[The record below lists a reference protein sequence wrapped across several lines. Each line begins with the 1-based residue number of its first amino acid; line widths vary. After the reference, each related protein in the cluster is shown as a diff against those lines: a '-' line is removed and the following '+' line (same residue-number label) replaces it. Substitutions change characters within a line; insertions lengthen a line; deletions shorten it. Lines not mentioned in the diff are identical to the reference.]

1 MTDEL
6 YNFANEQN
14 NKNYDKFI
22 KAGFHWSDFIE
33 ASVCMVLKSLMSA
46 EAIKHGI
53 ANPTEEQVREFTLMA
68 CDDLIEWCNTH
79 KENIMIDEE

>member
-33 ASVCMVLKSLMSA
+33 ASICMVFKSLMA
-46 EAIKHGI
+46 MEATNHGI
-53 ANPTEEQVREFTLMA
+53 DNPTKEQVREFTLLA
-68 CDDLIEWCNTH
+68 CDDLIEWCNTY
-79 KENIMIDEE
+79 KENIMIEEE

>member
-22 KAGFHWSDFIE
+22 KAVFHWSDFIE
-33 ASVCMVLKSLMSA
+33 SSICIVLKSLMA
-46 EAIKHGI
+46 MEATNHGI
-53 ANPTEEQVREFTLMA
+53 DNPTKEQVREFTLLA
-68 CDDLIEWCNTH
+68 CDDLIEWCNTY
-79 KENIMIDEE
+79 KENIMIEEE

>member
-22 KAGFHWSDFIE
+22 KAGFRHSEFIE
-33 ASVCMVLKSLMSA
+33 ASVCMTLKTLMAA
-46 EAIKHGI
+46 EAIKHGV
-53 ANPTEEQVREFTLMA
+53 ANPTEEQVREFTLLA
-68 CDDLIEWCNTH
+68 CDDLIELCNSY
-79 KENIMIDEE
+79 KENVMNKEE

>member
-22 KAGFHWSDFIE
+22 KAGFHFSDFIE
-33 ASVCMVLKSLMSA
+33 ASVCMVLKSLMVM
-46 EAIKHGI
+46 EATNHGI
-53 ANPTEEQVREFTLMA
+53 DNPKEEQVREFTLLA
-68 CDDLIEWCNTH
+68 CDDLIELCNSY
-79 KENIMIDEE
+79 KENIMIKED

>member
-22 KAGFHWSDFIE
+22 KAGFHFTDFIE
-33 ASVCMVLKSLMSA
+33 ASICMVLKSFI
-46 EAIKHGI
+46 AIRITNLGI
-53 ANPTEEQVREFTLMA
+53 DNPTEKQRHELTLLA
-68 CDDLIEWCNTH
+68 CDDLIEWCNIY
-79 KENIMIDEE
+79 KENLMCKED